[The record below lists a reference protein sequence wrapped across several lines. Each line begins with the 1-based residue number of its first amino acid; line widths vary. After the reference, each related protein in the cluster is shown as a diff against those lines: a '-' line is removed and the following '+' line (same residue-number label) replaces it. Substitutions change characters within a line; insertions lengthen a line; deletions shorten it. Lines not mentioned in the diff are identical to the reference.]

1 MICSAEMVDMTD
13 DGWNGD
19 QKITRNINK
28 IIVQNC
34 QKP

>member
-1 MICSAEMVDMTD
+1 MKVNMAE
-13 DGWNGD
+13 DGQNGD